1 MNQAFKLAAAAATVV
16 LLSGCATF
24 SNDGGF
30 GAVAQAT
37 KTRSGADTRMLR
49 NEEDQRALDAQLRKL
64 LAEPLSADA
73 AVQVALLN
81 NRSLQARY
89 WDLGIAEAELVQ
101 AGRLANPGF
110 SFKRSHGGGDVAI
123 ERTLSL
129 NFIQLLTMP
138 LASRIE
144 AQRFEQVKL
153 ELAGEAVGMAHQARL
168 AWIEAVAAQQGVE
181 YAQQIS
187 DAAEASG
194 ELAKR
199 MQAAGNWSKY
209 DAAREQAFH
218 ADAMADVARARK
230 AATASREK
238 LARLL
243 GIPAA
248 APGQAGAATD
258 GQALAFRL
266 PARLPELPA
275 AQRNVVDAEALAL
288 RDRLDVQAA
297 RMASEHTARSLGLN
311 KATRFINVLE
321 LSAIREREGD
331 HRSRGYEISLEVPLF
346 DWGGARVAHAEATYM
361 QSLNLLAAAA
371 VNARSEARESRED
384 YQASYELAKHYRDV
398 VIPLRQKISEETL
411 LRYNGMLLS
420 VFELL
425 ADAREQTAAVNNYI
439 TALKEFWIADANLDA
454 AVGGKGVEK

>member
-1 MNQAFKLAAAAATVV
+1 MNRAFTLAAAAAAAM

-37 KTRSGADTRMLR
+37 KTRSGADTRLLR
-49 NEEDQRALDAQLRKL
+49 NDQDRRALDEQLGKL
-64 LAEPLSADA
+64 LAEPLSAEA
-73 AVQVALLN
+73 AVQAALLN

-110 SFKRSHGGGDVAI
+110 SFKRTHGEGAVAI
-123 ERTLSL
+123 ERTLSV
-129 NFIQLLTMP
+129 NFVQLLTLP

-153 ELAGEAVGMAHQARL
+153 DLAAEAVGMAHHARL

-230 AATASREK
+230 EAVASREK
-238 LARLL
+238 LARIL
-243 GIPAA
+243 GLSGA
-248 APGQAGAATD
+248 QAK
-258 GQALAFRL
+258 ALRL
-266 PARLPELPA
+266 PDRLPELPA
-275 AQRNVVDAEALAL
+275 HPRAVGDAEAVAL
-288 RDRLDVQAA
+288 RERLDVQAA
-297 RMASEHTARSLGLN
+297 QLESKHTAGALGLTRT
-311 KATRFINVLE
+311 TRFVNVLE
-321 LSAIREREGD
+321 LSGIREREGE

-361 QSLNLLAAAA
+361 QALNRLAAAA
-371 VNARSEARESRED
+371 VNAASEARESQAD

-425 ADAREQTAAVNNYI
+425 ADAREQTGAVNNYI

-454 AVGGKGVEK
+454 AIGGKGVQQ

>member
-1 MNQAFKLAAAAATVV
+1 MNQAYKLAAAAATVV

-37 KTRSGADTRMLR
+37 RTRSGAETRMLR
-49 NEEDQRALDAQLRKL
+49 TDEDRRALDEQLRKL
-64 LAEPLSADA
+64 LAEPLGEQA

-81 NRSLQARY
+81 NRTLQARY

-101 AGRLANPGF
+101 AGRMANPGF
-110 SFKRSHGGGDVAI
+110 SFKRSHGGGEVAL

-129 NFIQLLTMP
+129 NFIQLLTIP

-153 ELAGEAVGMAHQARL
+153 DLAGEAVGLARQARL

-230 AATASREK
+230 EATASREK
-238 LARLL
+238 LARIL
-243 GIPAA
+243 GLPAA
-248 APGQAGAATD
+248 GSSSAAGE
-258 GQALAFRL
+258 GALAFRL

-275 AQRNVVDAEALAL
+275 AARSVGDAEVAAM
-288 RDRLDVQAA
+288 RDRLDVQSA
-297 RMASEHTARSLGLN
+297 RRAVEHTADSLGLS

-321 LSAIREREGD
+321 LSGIREREGE

-361 QSLNLLAAAA
+361 QAVNLLAAAA
-371 VNARSEARESRED
+371 VNARSEARESHED
-384 YQASYELAKHYRDV
+384 YKASYELAKHYRDV

-439 TALKEFWIADANLDA
+439 TALKEYWIADANLDA
-454 AVGGKGVEK
+454 AIGGRGVQQ

>member
-1 MNQAFKLAAAAATVV
+1 MNHAFKLAAVAATAV

-37 KTRSGADTRMLR
+37 KTRSGAETRMLR
-49 NEEDQRALDAQLRKL
+49 NEADQRALDAQLRQL
-64 LAEPLSADA
+64 LAEPLSADL

-101 AGRLANPGF
+101 AGRMANPGF
-110 SFKRSHGGGDVAI
+110 SFKRSHGGGEVAI

-129 NFIQLLTMP
+129 NFIQLLTIP

-153 ELAGEAVGMAHQARL
+153 DLAGEAVAMAHQARL

-209 DAAREQAFH
+209 DAAREQTFH

-243 GIPAA
+243 GIPALGVASA
-248 APGQAGAATD
+248 AQD
-258 GQALAFRL
+258 GQGLAFRL

-275 AQRNVVDAEALAL
+275 AQRSVADVESLAL

-297 RMASEHTARSLGLN
+297 RKSAQHTADALGLTRT
-311 KATRFINVLE
+311 TRFINVLE
-321 LSAIREREGD
+321 LSGIREREGD
-331 HRSRGYEISLEVPLF
+331 HRTRGYEISLEVPLF
-346 DWGGARVAHAEATYM
+346 DWGGARVAHAQATYM

-371 VNARSEARESRED
+371 NNARSEARESHED
-384 YQASYELAKHYRDV
+384 YLASYELAKHYRDV
-398 VIPLRQKISEETL
+398 VIPLRKKVSEETL

-420 VFELL
+420 VFALL
-425 ADAREQTAAVNNYI
+425 ADAREQSGAVNNYI

-454 AVGGKGVEK
+454 AIGGKGVQQ

>member
-1 MNQAFKLAAAAATVV
+1 MNQAFKLAAAAATAV

-30 GAVAQAT
+30 GTVAQAA
-37 KTRSGADTRMLR
+37 KTRSGAETRMLR
-49 NEEDQRALDAQLRKL
+49 NDEDRRVLDEQLRKL

-81 NRSLQARY
+81 NRNLQARY

-101 AGRLANPGF
+101 AGRMANPGF
-110 SFKRSHGGGDVAI
+110 SFKRSHGGGEVAI
-123 ERTLSL
+123 ERTLSV
-129 NFIQLLTMP
+129 NFIQLLTIP

-153 ELAGEAVGMAHQARL
+153 ELAGEAVAMAHQARL
-168 AWIEAVAAQQGVE
+168 AWIEAVAAEQGVE
-181 YAQQIS
+181 YAQRIS

-218 ADAMADVARARK
+218 ADALADVARARK
-230 AATASREK
+230 AAIASREK

-243 GIPAA
+243 GIPAVKA
-248 APGQAGAATD
+248 AA

-275 AQRNVVDAEALAL
+275 AQRSVGDAEALAL

-297 RMASEHTARSLGLN
+297 RMASEHTAKSLGLN

-321 LSAIREREGD
+321 LSGIREREGD

-371 VNARSEARESRED
+371 HNARSEARESHED
-384 YQASYELAKHYRDV
+384 YQASYELARHYRDV
-398 VIPLRQKISEETL
+398 VIPLRQKVSEETL

-454 AVGGKGVEK
+454 AVGGKGVQQ

>member
-1 MNQAFKLAAAAATVV
+1 MSKAFKLAAWAAAAA

-30 GAVAQAT
+30 GAVAQAS
-37 KTRSGADTRMLR
+37 KARNGAETRLLR
-49 NEEDQRALDAQLRKL
+49 NDDDRRALDEQLKAL
-64 LAEPLSADA
+64 LGEPLGADA

-110 SFKRSHGGGDVAI
+110 SFKRTHGGGDVAI
-123 ERTLSL
+123 ERTLSM
-129 NFIQLLTMP
+129 NFIQLLTLP

-153 ELAGEAVGMAHQARL
+153 ELAGEAVSMAHQARL

-181 YAQQIS
+181 YARQIS

-238 LARLL
+238 LTRIL
-243 GIPAA
+243 GLS
-248 APGQAGAATD
+248 GEQATSY
-258 GQALAFRL
+258 RL
-266 PARLPELPA
+266 PAHLPELPA
-275 AQRNVVDAEALAL
+275 SPRTVADAEATAL
-288 RDRLDVQAA
+288 RERLDVQAA
-297 RMASEHTARSLGLN
+297 RLSSQHTADSLGLTRT
-311 KATRFINVLE
+311 TRFINVLE
-321 LSAIREREGD
+321 LSGISERDGER
-331 HRSRGYEISLEVPLF
+331 RSHGYEISLEVPLF

-361 QSLNLLAAAA
+361 QSVNLLAAAA
-371 VNARSEARESRED
+371 VNARSEARESYQD
-384 YQASYELAKHYRDV
+384 YQASYQLAKHYRDV

-425 ADAREQTAAVNNYI
+425 ADAREQSAAVNNTI

-454 AVGGKGVEK
+454 ALGGKGVQP

>member
-1 MNQAFKLAAAAATVV
+1 MSKAFKLAAWAAAAA

-30 GAVAQAT
+30 GAVAQAS
-37 KTRSGADTRMLR
+37 KARNGAETRLLR
-49 NEEDQRALDAQLRKL
+49 NDDDRRALDEQLRAL
-64 LAEPLSADA
+64 LGEPLGADA

-110 SFKRSHGGGDVAI
+110 SFKRTHGGGELAI
-123 ERTLSL
+123 ERTLSM
-129 NFIQLLTMP
+129 NFIQLLTLP

-153 ELAGEAVGMAHQARL
+153 ELAGEAVSMAHQARV

-181 YAQQIS
+181 YARQIS

-238 LARLL
+238 LTRIL
-243 GIPAA
+243 GLS
-248 APGQAGAATD
+248 GEQATAY
-258 GQALAFRL
+258 RL
-266 PARLPELPA
+266 PAHLPELPA
-275 AQRNVVDAEALAL
+275 SPRTVADAEGTAL
-288 RDRLDVQAA
+288 RERLDVQAA
-297 RMASEHTARSLGLN
+297 RLSSQHTADSLGLTRT
-311 KATRFINVLE
+311 TRFINVLE
-321 LSAIREREGD
+321 LSGISARDGER
-331 HRSRGYEISLEVPLF
+331 RSHGYEISLEVPLF

-361 QSLNLLAAAA
+361 QSVNLLAAAA
-371 VNARSEARESRED
+371 VNARSEARESYQD
-384 YQASYELAKHYRDV
+384 YQASYQLAKHYRDV

-425 ADAREQTAAVNNYI
+425 ADAREQTAAVNNTI

-454 AVGGKGVEK
+454 ALGGKGVQP

>member
-1 MNQAFKLAAAAATVV
+1 MNLAFKPAALAAAAV

-37 KTRSGADTRMLR
+37 KIRSGAETRLLR
-49 NEEDQRALDAQLRKL
+49 NDEDRRALDQQLKTL
-64 LAEPLSADA
+64 LAEPLGADA

-110 SFKRSHGGGDVAI
+110 SFKRTHGGGDVAI
-123 ERTLSL
+123 ERTLSI
-129 NFIQLLTMP
+129 NFIQLVTLP
-138 LASRIE
+138 LASRI
-144 AQRFEQVKL
+144 ASRRFEQVKL
-153 ELAGEAVGMAHQARL
+153 ELAGEAVSMAHQARL

-230 AATASREK
+230 AAVASREK
-238 LARLL
+238 LTRIL
-243 GIPAA
+243 GLS
-248 APGQAGAATD
+248 GQ
-258 GQALAFRL
+258 QAVGYRL
-266 PARLPELPA
+266 PQRLPELPA
-275 AQRNVVDAEALAL
+275 SPRNLADAEATAM
-288 RDRLDVQAA
+288 RDRLDLQSA
-297 RMASEHTARSLGLN
+297 RLSSQHTAASLGLTRT
-311 KATRFINVLE
+311 TRFINVLD
-321 LSAIREREGD
+321 LGGIREREGD
-331 HRSRGYEISLEVPLF
+331 LRSRGYEISLDVPLF

-371 VNARSEARESRED
+371 VNAGSEVRESRQD
-384 YQASYELAKHYRDV
+384 YQASYQLASHYRDV

-425 ADAREQTAAVNNYI
+425 ADAREQTGAVNNYI

-454 AVGGKGVEK
+454 AIGGKGVQQ

>member
-1 MNQAFKLAAAAATVV
+1 MNQAFKLAALAAGAA

-24 SNDGGF
+24 SNHGGF

-37 KTRSGADTRMLR
+37 RSRSGAETRMLR
-49 NEEDQRALDAQLRKL
+49 NDEDRRALDEQLKTL
-64 LAEPLSADA
+64 LAEPLGADA

-89 WDLGIAEAELVQ
+89 WDLGVAEAELVQ

-110 SFKRSHGGGDVAI
+110 SFKRTHGGGEVAI
-123 ERTLSL
+123 ERTLSM
-129 NFIQLLTMP
+129 NFVQLLTLP
-138 LASRIE
+138 LANRLE
-144 AQRFEQVKL
+144 RRRFEQVKL
-153 ELAGEAVGMAHQARL
+153 ALAGDALAMAHQARL

-199 MQAAGNWSKY
+199 MQAAGNWSRY

-238 LARLL
+238 LTRLL
-243 GIPAA
+243 GLSGPE
-248 APGQAGAATD
+248 AGTY
-258 GQALAFRL
+258 RL

-275 AQRNVVDAEALAL
+275 SPRTVADAEAAAM

-297 RMASEHTARSLGLN
+297 RLSAQHTADALGLTRT
-311 KATRFINVLE
+311 TRFINVLE
-321 LSAIREREGD
+321 LSGISEKEGER
-331 HRSRGYEISLEVPLF
+331 RSHGYEISLEVPLF
-346 DWGGARVAHAEATYM
+346 DWGGARVARAEATYM

-371 VNARSEARESRED
+371 VNARSEARERYQD
-384 YQASYELAKHYRDV
+384 YQASYQLATHYRDV

-439 TALKEFWIADANLDA
+439 TALKEYWIADANLDA
-454 AVGGKGVEK
+454 AIGGKGVQQ

>member
-1 MNQAFKLAAAAATVV
+1 MNQAFKLAALAAAAA

-30 GAVAQAT
+30 GAVAQAS
-37 KTRSGADTRMLR
+37 KSRSGAETRLLR
-49 NEEDQRALDAQLRKL
+49 NDEDRRALDEQLKQL
-64 LAEPLSADA
+64 LAEPVSVNA

-81 NRSLQARY
+81 NRGLQARY

-101 AGRLANPGF
+101 AGRMANPGF
-110 SFKRSHGGGDVAI
+110 SFKRTHGGGEVAI
-123 ERTLSL
+123 ERTLSM
-129 NFIQLLTMP
+129 NFIQLLTLP

-144 AQRFEQVKL
+144 KQRFEQVQL
-153 ELAGEAVGMAHQARL
+153 ELAGEAVSMAHQARV

-218 ADAMADVARARK
+218 ADALADVARARK
-230 AATASREK
+230 AATASRE
-238 LARLL
+238 RLTRIL
-243 GIPAA
+243 GLS
-248 APGQAGAATD
+248 GEQATAY
-258 GQALAFRL
+258 RL
-266 PARLPELPA
+266 PVRLPELPA
-275 AQRNVVDAEALAL
+275 NPRTVADAEAAAL

-297 RMASEHTARSLGLN
+297 RLSAQHTADSLGLTRT
-311 KATRFINVLE
+311 TRFINVLE
-321 LSAIREREGD
+321 LSGISERDGER
-331 HRSRGYEISLEVPLF
+331 RSHGYEISLEVPLF

-371 VNARSEARESRED
+371 TNASSEARESYQD
-384 YQASYELAKHYRDV
+384 YQASFALAKHYRDV

-425 ADAREQTAAVNNYI
+425 ADAREQTAAVNNTI

-454 AVGGKGVEK
+454 ALGGKGVQP

>member
-1 MNQAFKLAAAAATVV
+1 MKQVFKLAAAAATAV

-37 KTRSGADTRMLR
+37 KSRSGAETRMLR
-49 NEEDQRALDAQLRKL
+49 NDEDRRALDEQLRKL

-89 WDLGIAEAELVQ
+89 WDLGVAEAELVQ

-110 SFKRSHGGGDVAI
+110 SFKRTHGGGDVAI
-123 ERTLSL
+123 ERTLSI
-129 NFIQLLTMP
+129 NFIQLLTLP

-144 AQRFEQVKL
+144 AQRFEQIKL

-199 MQAAGNWSKY
+199 MQASGNWSKY

-218 ADAMADVARARK
+218 ADAIADVARARK

-243 GIPAA
+243 GVPAT
-248 APGQAGAATD
+248 GAGAGPD
-258 GQALAFRL
+258 LAFRL

-275 AQRNVVDAEALAL
+275 AQRDIADAEAAAL
-288 RDRLDVQAA
+288 RDRLDVQSA
-297 RMASEHTARSLGLN
+297 RASAQHTANALGLT
-311 KATRFINVLE
+311 KTTRFINALE
-321 LSAIREREGD
+321 LSGIREREGD

-361 QSLNLLAAAA
+361 QSVNRLAATAH
-371 VNARSEARESRED
+371 NARSEARESHED
-384 YQASYELAKHYRDV
+384 YKASYELAKHYRDV

-439 TALKEFWIADANLDA
+439 GALKEFWIADANLDA
-454 AVGGKGVEK
+454 AIGGKGVNQ

>member
-1 MNQAFKLAAAAATVV
+1 MNQAFKLAAVAATAV

-37 KTRSGADTRMLR
+37 KTRSGAETRMLR
-49 NEEDQRALDAQLRKL
+49 NEEDQRALEAQLRQL
-64 LAEPLSADA
+64 LAEPLTADA

-89 WDLGIAEAELVQ
+89 WDLGVAEAELVQ
-101 AGRLANPGF
+101 AGRMANPGF

-123 ERTLSL
+123 ERTLSM
-129 NFIQLLTMP
+129 NFIQLLTIP

-153 ELAGEAVGMAHQARL
+153 ELAGEAVAMAHQARL

-199 MQAAGNWSKY
+199 MHAAGNWSKY

-243 GIPAA
+243 GMPAAA
-248 APGQAGAATD
+248 APGAAAE

-275 AQRNVVDAEALAL
+275 AQRSVADAESLAM

-297 RMASEHTARSLGLN
+297 RKSAQHTADALGLTRT
-311 KATRFINVLE
+311 TRFINVLE
-321 LSAIREREGD
+321 LSGIREREGD

-346 DWGGARVAHAEATYM
+346 DWGGARVAHAQGTYM

-371 VNARSEARESRED
+371 NNARSEARESHED
-384 YQASYELAKHYRDV
+384 YLASYALAKHYRDV
-398 VIPLRQKISEETL
+398 VIPLRKKVSEETL

-454 AVGGKGVEK
+454 AIGGKGVQQ

>member
-1 MNQAFKLAAAAATVV
+1 MNQAFKLAALAAAAA

-30 GAVAQAT
+30 GAVAQTSKA
-37 KTRSGADTRMLR
+37 RSGAETRLMR
-49 NEEDQRALDAQLRKL
+49 NEEDRRALDAQLKTM
-64 LAEPLSADA
+64 LAEPLGVDA

-110 SFKRSHGGGDVAI
+110 SFKRTHGGGEVAI
-123 ERTLSL
+123 ERTLSM
-129 NFIQLLTMP
+129 NFIQLLTLP

-144 AQRFEQVKL
+144 SQRFEQVKL
-153 ELAGEAVGMAHQARL
+153 DLSGEAVSIAHQARL

-238 LARLL
+238 LTRIL
-243 GIPAA
+243 GLSGEQAA
-248 APGQAGAATD
+248 AY
-258 GQALAFRL
+258 RL

-275 AQRNVVDAEALAL
+275 SPRTLADAEATAV
-288 RDRLDVQAA
+288 RERLDVQAA
-297 RMASEHTARSLGLN
+297 RLSSQHTADSLGLT
-311 KATRFINVLE
+311 KTTRFVNVLE
-321 LSAIREREGD
+321 LSGISERDGGR
-331 HRSRGYEISLEVPLF
+331 RSRGYEISLEVPLF

-371 VNARSEARESRED
+371 VNAGSEARESYQD
-384 YQASYELAKHYRDV
+384 YQASYQLAKHYRDV

-425 ADAREQTAAVNNYI
+425 ADAREQTAAVNNTI
-439 TALKEFWIADANLDA
+439 SALKEFWIADANLDA
-454 AVGGKGVEK
+454 ALGGKGVQP

>member
-1 MNQAFKLAAAAATVV
+1 MNTPFKLAALAAAAG

-24 SNDGGF
+24 SSDGGF

-37 KTRSGADTRMLR
+37 KSRSGAQTRMLR
-49 NEEDQRALDAQLRKL
+49 NDEDRRALDEQLNKL

-73 AVQVALLN
+73 AVQIALLN
-81 NRSLQARY
+81 NRTLQARY

-110 SFKRSHGGGDVAI
+110 SFKRTHGGGEVAI
-123 ERTLSL
+123 ERTLSM
-129 NFIQLLTMP
+129 NFVQLLTLP
-138 LASRIE
+138 LAARIE
-144 AQRFEQVKL
+144 TRRFEQVKL
-153 ELAGEAVGMAHQARL
+153 ELAGEAVAMAHQARL
-168 AWIEAVAAQQGVE
+168 AWIEAVAAQQGVV

-230 AATASREK
+230 EAFASREK
-238 LARLL
+238 LTRIL
-243 GIPAA
+243 GLS
-248 APGQAGAATD
+248 GAEAT
-258 GQALAFRL
+258 AYRL
-266 PARLPELPA
+266 PERLPELPA
-275 AQRNVVDAEALAL
+275 RPREVADAEAAAL

-297 RMASEHTARSLGLN
+297 RLSSQHTADSLGLN
-311 KATRFINVLE
+311 KTTRFINALE
-321 LSAIREREGD
+321 LSGIREREGD

-361 QSLNLLAAAA
+361 QSVNLLAAAA
-371 VNARSEARESRED
+371 VTARSEARESVQD
-384 YQASYELAKHYRDV
+384 YQASYQLATHYRDV

-425 ADAREQTAAVNNYI
+425 ADAREQSAAVNNYI

-454 AVGGKGVEK
+454 AIGGKGVHNE

>member
-1 MNQAFKLAAAAATVV
+1 MNQAFKLAALAAATA

-30 GAVAQAT
+30 GAVAQAS
-37 KTRSGADTRMLR
+37 KARSGVETRLLR
-49 NEEDQRALDAQLRKL
+49 NDEDRRALDEQLKTL
-64 LAEPLSADA
+64 LAEPLGAEA

-110 SFKRSHGGGDVAI
+110 SFKRTHGGGETAI
-123 ERTLSL
+123 ERTLSM
-129 NFIQLLTMP
+129 NFIQLLTLP
-138 LASRIE
+138 LAGRIE
-144 AQRFEQVKL
+144 SQRFEQVKL
-153 ELAGEAVGMAHQARL
+153 ELAGEAVSMAHQARL

-199 MQAAGNWSKY
+199 MQAASNWSKY

-238 LARLL
+238 LTRIL
-243 GIPAA
+243 GLSGA
-248 APGQAGAATD
+248 QATAY
-258 GQALAFRL
+258 RL

-275 AQRNVVDAEALAL
+275 KPRTVADAEATAV
-288 RDRLDVQAA
+288 RERLDVQAA
-297 RMASEHTARSLGLN
+297 RLSSEHTANSLGLA
-311 KATRFINVLE
+311 KTTRFINVLE
-321 LSAIREREGD
+321 LSGISERDGER
-331 HRSRGYEISLEVPLF
+331 RSRGYEISLEVPLF

-371 VNARSEARESRED
+371 VNAGSEARESYQD
-384 YQASYELAKHYRDV
+384 YQASYELARHYRDV

-425 ADAREQTAAVNNYI
+425 ADAREQAAAVNNTI
-439 TALKEFWIADANLDA
+439 IALKEFWIADANLDA
-454 AVGGKGVEK
+454 ALVGKGVQP

>member
-1 MNQAFKLAAAAATVV
+1 MNQAFKLAAMAAAAA

-37 KTRSGADTRMLR
+37 KDRSGAETRLLR
-49 NEEDQRALDAQLRKL
+49 NDEDRRALDEQLRKL
-64 LAEPLSADA
+64 LAEPLSVDA
-73 AVQVALLN
+73 AVQIALLN
-81 NRSLQARY
+81 NRGLQARY

-101 AGRLANPGF
+101 AGRMANPGF
-110 SFKRSHGGGDVAI
+110 SFKRTHGGGEVAI
-123 ERTLSL
+123 ERTLSM
-129 NFIQLLTMP
+129 NFIQLLTLP

-144 AQRFEQVKL
+144 AQRFEQVKV
-153 ELAGEAVGMAHQARL
+153 ELAGEAVSMVHQARL
-168 AWIEAVAAQQGVE
+168 AWIEAVAAQQGVA

-194 ELAKR
+194 ELARR

-209 DAAREQAFH
+209 DAAREEAFH

-238 LARLL
+238 LTRIL
-243 GIPAA
+243 GLS
-248 APGQAGAATD
+248 GAEATSY
-258 GQALAFRL
+258 RL

-275 AQRNVVDAEALAL
+275 SPRKVDDAEAAAL

-297 RMASEHTARSLGLN
+297 RLSSQHTANSLGLT
-311 KATRFINVLE
+311 KTTRFINVLE
-321 LSAIREREGD
+321 LSGISERDGER
-331 HRSRGYEISLEVPLF
+331 RSRGYEISLEVPLF

-361 QSLNLLAAAA
+361 QSVNLLAAAA
-371 VNARSEARESRED
+371 VNARSEARESHQD

-425 ADAREQTAAVNNYI
+425 ADAREQTTAVNNYI
-439 TALKEFWIADANLDA
+439 TALKEYWIADANLDA
-454 AVGGKGVEK
+454 AIGGKGVQQ

>member
-1 MNQAFKLAAAAATVV
+1 MNHAFKLAAAAATVV

-30 GAVAQAT
+30 GAVAQTT
-37 KTRSGADTRMLR
+37 KSRSGAETRLLR

-110 SFKRSHGGGDVAI
+110 SFKRSHGGGEVAI

-129 NFIQLLTMP
+129 NFIQLLTIP

-168 AWIEAVAAQQGVE
+168 AWIEAVAAQQGVQ

-243 GIPAA
+243 GVPAA
-248 APGQAGAATD
+248 SATAQD
-258 GQALAFRL
+258 GPALAFRL

-275 AQRNVVDAEALAL
+275 AQRDVGDVEAVAV

-297 RMASEHTARSLGLN
+297 RIASEHTARSLGLN

-321 LSAIREREGD
+321 LSAIREREGE

-371 VNARSEARESRED
+371 VNARSEARESHED
-384 YQASYELAKHYRDV
+384 YKASYELAKHYRDV

-439 TALKEFWIADANLDA
+439 TALKEYWIADANLDA
-454 AVGGKGVEK
+454 AVGGKGVQP

>member
-1 MNQAFKLAAAAATVV
+1 MNQAFKLAALAAAAA

-30 GAVAQAT
+30 GAVAQAS
-37 KTRSGADTRMLR
+37 KARSGAETRLLR
-49 NEEDQRALDAQLRKL
+49 NEEDRRALDAQLKTM
-64 LAEPLSADA
+64 LAEPLGVDA

-110 SFKRSHGGGDVAI
+110 SLKRTHGGGEVAI
-123 ERTLSL
+123 ERTLSM
-129 NFIQLLTMP
+129 NFIQLLTLP

-144 AQRFEQVKL
+144 SQRFEQVKL
-153 ELAGEAVGMAHQARL
+153 DLSGGAVSMAHQARL

-187 DAAEASG
+187 YAAEASG

-238 LARLL
+238 LTRIL
-243 GIPAA
+243 GLSGEQAA
-248 APGQAGAATD
+248 AY
-258 GQALAFRL
+258 RL

-275 AQRNVVDAEALAL
+275 SPRTLADAEATAV
-288 RDRLDVQAA
+288 RERLDVQAA
-297 RMASEHTARSLGLN
+297 RLSSQHTADSLGLT
-311 KATRFINVLE
+311 KTTRFVNVLE
-321 LSAIREREGD
+321 LSGISERDGGR
-331 HRSRGYEISLEVPLF
+331 RSRGYEISLEVPLF

-371 VNARSEARESRED
+371 VNAGSEARESYQD
-384 YQASYELAKHYRDV
+384 YQASYQLAKHYRDV

-425 ADAREQTAAVNNYI
+425 ADAREQTAAVNNTI
-439 TALKEFWIADANLDA
+439 SALKEFWIADANLDA
-454 AVGGKGVEK
+454 ALGGKGVQP

>member
-1 MNQAFKLAAAAATVV
+1 MNQAFKLAAIAAAAA

-37 KTRSGADTRMLR
+37 KSRSGAETRMLR
-49 NEEDQRALDAQLRKL
+49 NDDERRALDEQLKKL
-64 LAEPLSADA
+64 LAEPLSADG

-110 SFKRSHGGGDVAI
+110 SFKRTHGGGDVAI
-123 ERTLSL
+123 ERTLSM

-144 AQRFEQVKL
+144 SQRFEQVKL
-153 ELAGEAVGMAHQARL
+153 ELAGEAVAMAHQARL

-238 LARLL
+238 LTRILGLSGPEARS
-243 GIPAA
+243 
-248 APGQAGAATD
+248 
-258 GQALAFRL
+258 FRL

-275 AQRNVVDAEALAL
+275 GPRTVADAEAIAM

-297 RMASEHTARSLGLN
+297 RQSAAHTADSLGLTRT
-311 KATRFINVLE
+311 TRFVNVLE
-321 LSAIREREGD
+321 LGGIKEREGE

-346 DWGGARVAHAEATYM
+346 DWGGARVAHAEASYM
-361 QSLNLLAAAA
+361 QSVNLLAAAA
-371 VNARSEARESRED
+371 TNARSEARESHSD
-384 YQASYELAKHYRDV
+384 YQASYELARHYRDV

-454 AVGGKGVEK
+454 AIGGKGVEK

>member
-1 MNQAFKLAAAAATVV
+1 MNQAFKLAALAAAAA

-24 SNDGGF
+24 SDDGGF
-30 GAVAQAT
+30 TAVAQAT
-37 KTRSGADTRMLR
+37 RTRSGAETRLWR
-49 NEEDQRALDAQLRKL
+49 NEDDRRALDEQLKKL
-64 LAEPLSADA
+64 LAEPLGADGA
-73 AVQVALLN
+73 AQIALLN
-81 NRSLQARY
+81 NRGLQARY

-110 SFKRSHGGGDVAI
+110 SFKRTHGGEVAI
-123 ERTLSL
+123 ERTLSM
-129 NFIQLLTMP
+129 NFIQLLTLP

-144 AQRFEQVKL
+144 SQRFEQVKL
-153 ELAGEAVGMAHQARL
+153 DLAGEAVSMAHQARV

-218 ADAMADVARARK
+218 ADALADVARARK

-238 LARLL
+238 LTRIL
-243 GIPAA
+243 GISGEEAVSY
-248 APGQAGAATD
+248 
-258 GQALAFRL
+258 RL

-275 AQRNVVDAEALAL
+275 SPRNVADAEAAAM
-288 RDRLDVQAA
+288 RDRLDVHAA
-297 RMASEHTARSLGLN
+297 RLASQHTADSLGLT
-311 KATRFINVLE
+311 KTTRFINVLD
-321 LSAIREREGD
+321 LSGISERDGER
-331 HRSRGYEISLEVPLF
+331 RSHGYEISVEVPLF

-361 QSLNLLAAAA
+361 KSVNLLAAAA
-371 VNARSEARESRED
+371 VNARSEARESYQD
-384 YQASYELAKHYRDV
+384 YQASYQLARHYQEV
-398 VIPLRQKISEETL
+398 VIPLRKKISEETL

-425 ADAREQTAAVNNYI
+425 ADAREQTAAVNNTI

-454 AVGGKGVEK
+454 AIGGKRGQP

>member
-1 MNQAFKLAAAAATVV
+1 MNQAFKLAALAAAAA
-16 LLSGCATF
+16 LLAGCATF
-24 SNDGGF
+24 SSDGGF
-30 GAVAQAT
+30 GAVAQAS
-37 KTRSGADTRMLR
+37 KSRSGAETRLLR
-49 NEEDQRALDAQLRKL
+49 NDEDRRALDEQLKKL
-64 LAEPLSADA
+64 LAELVGVDA
-73 AVQVALLN
+73 AVHVALLN

-101 AGRLANPGF
+101 AGRMANPGF
-110 SFKRSHGGGDVAI
+110 SFKRTHGGGEVAI
-123 ERTLSL
+123 ERTLSM
-129 NFIQLLTMP
+129 NFIQLLTLP

-144 AQRFEQVKL
+144 KQRFEQVKL
-153 ELAGEAVGMAHQARL
+153 ELAGEAVSMARQARV

-230 AATASREK
+230 AATASRE
-238 LARLL
+238 RLTRIL
-243 GIPAA
+243 GLS
-248 APGQAGAATD
+248 GEQATAY
-258 GQALAFRL
+258 RL

-275 AQRNVVDAEALAL
+275 GPRTVADAEATAL

-297 RMASEHTARSLGLN
+297 RLSSQNTADALGLTR
-311 KATRFINVLE
+311 ATRFINVLE
-321 LSAIREREGD
+321 LSGISERDGER
-331 HRSRGYEISLEVPLF
+331 RSHGYEISLEVPLF

-361 QSLNLLAAAA
+361 QSLNMLAAAA
-371 VNARSEARESRED
+371 TNASSEARESYQD

-425 ADAREQTAAVNNYI
+425 ADAREQAAAVNNTI

-454 AVGGKGVEK
+454 ALGGKGVQP

>member
-1 MNQAFKLAAAAATVV
+1 MNLAFKPAALAAAAV

-37 KTRSGADTRMLR
+37 KIRSGAETRLLR
-49 NEEDQRALDAQLRKL
+49 NDEDRRALDQQLKTL
-64 LAEPLSADA
+64 LAEPLGADA

-110 SFKRSHGGGDVAI
+110 SFKRTHGGGDVAI
-123 ERTLSL
+123 ERTLSI
-129 NFIQLLTMP
+129 NFIQLVTLP
-138 LASRIE
+138 LASRME
-144 AQRFEQVKL
+144 SRRFEQVKL
-153 ELAGEAVGMAHQARL
+153 ELAGEAVSMAHQARL

-230 AATASREK
+230 VAVASREK
-238 LARLL
+238 LTRIL
-243 GIPAA
+243 GLS
-248 APGQAGAATD
+248 GQ
-258 GQALAFRL
+258 QAVGYRL
-266 PARLPELPA
+266 PQRLPELPA
-275 AQRNVVDAEALAL
+275 SPRNLADAEATAM
-288 RDRLDVQAA
+288 RDRLDLQSA
-297 RMASEHTARSLGLN
+297 RLSSQHTADSLGLTRT
-311 KATRFINVLE
+311 TRFINVLE
-321 LSAIREREGD
+321 LSGIREREGD
-331 HRSRGYEISLEVPLF
+331 LRSRGYEISLEVPLF

-371 VNARSEARESRED
+371 VNAGSEVRESRLD
-384 YQASYELAKHYRDV
+384 YQASYQLASHYRDV

-425 ADAREQTAAVNNYI
+425 ADAREQTGAVNNYI

-454 AVGGKGVEK
+454 AIGGKGVKQ

>member
-1 MNQAFKLAAAAATVV
+1 MNQAFKLAATAATAV

-37 KTRSGADTRMLR
+37 KTRSGAETRMLR
-49 NEEDQRALDAQLRKL
+49 NDDDRRALDEQLRKL

-73 AVQVALLN
+73 AVQIALLN

-101 AGRLANPGF
+101 AGRMANPGF
-110 SFKRSHGGGDVAI
+110 SFKRSHGGGEVAI

-129 NFIQLLTMP
+129 NFIQLLTIP

-153 ELAGEAVGMAHQARL
+153 ELAGEAVAMAHQARL
-168 AWIEAVAAQQGVE
+168 AWIEAVAAEQGVE
-181 YAQQIS
+181 YAQRIS

-218 ADAMADVARARK
+218 ADALADVARARK
-230 AATASREK
+230 AAIASREK

-243 GIPAA
+243 GVPAVKA
-248 APGQAGAATD
+248 SD
-258 GQALAFRL
+258 GQGLAFRL
-266 PARLPELPA
+266 PVRLPELPA
-275 AQRNVVDAEALAL
+275 AQRSVGDAEALAM

-297 RMASEHTARSLGLN
+297 RVATEHTAKSLGLN
-311 KATRFINVLE
+311 KTTRFINVLE
-321 LSAIREREGD
+321 LSGIREREGD
-331 HRSRGYEISLEVPLF
+331 HRSRGYEISLEMPLF

-371 VNARSEARESRED
+371 NNARSEARESHED
-384 YQASYELAKHYRDV
+384 YQASYELARHYRDV
-398 VIPLRQKISEETL
+398 VIPLRQKVSEETL

-454 AVGGKGVEK
+454 AVGGKGVQQ

>member
-1 MNQAFKLAAAAATVV
+1 MNRAFTLAAAAATAV

-37 KTRSGADTRMLR
+37 KTRSGAETRLLR
-49 NEEDQRALDAQLRKL
+49 NDEDRRALDEQLGKL
-64 LAEPLSADA
+64 LAEPLGAEA
-73 AVQVALLN
+73 AVQAALLN

-89 WDLGIAEAELVQ
+89 WELGIAEAELVQ

-110 SFKRSHGGGDVAI
+110 SFKRTHGEGAVAI
-123 ERTLSL
+123 ERTLSI
-129 NFIQLLTMP
+129 NFIQLLTLP

-153 ELAGEAVGMAHQARL
+153 DLAGEAVGLAHQARL

-230 AATASREK
+230 ESNASREK

-243 GIPAA
+243 GLSGA
-248 APGQAGAATD
+248 QAK
-258 GQALAFRL
+258 ALRL
-266 PARLPELPA
+266 PDRLPELPA
-275 AQRNVVDAEALAL
+275 SPRALADAEAVAV
-288 RDRLDVQAA
+288 RERLDVQAA
-297 RMASEHTARSLGLN
+297 QLESKHTASALGLTRT
-311 KATRFINVLE
+311 TRFVNVLE
-321 LSAIREREGD
+321 LSGIREREGD

-361 QSLNLLAAAA
+361 QALNRLSAAA
-371 VNARSEARESRED
+371 VNAASEARESQAD

-425 ADAREQTAAVNNYI
+425 ADAREQTGAVNNYI

-454 AVGGKGVEK
+454 AIGGKGVQQ